1 MKKNLFPSEQRID
14 ILQRQVSGF
23 RVEEVD
29 EGEEEEVENAEID
42 ISFVADAVDA
52 DRRDFDNQEG
62 KDPVGGGGQRGS
74 ARTDCKGGV
83 FGRYC

>member
-1 MKKNLFPSEQRID
+1 MKKNLFPCEQHIN
-14 ILQRQVSGF
+14 ILQRQISGF

-29 EGEEEEVENAEID
+29 EGEEEEVENAEIN

-52 DRRDFDNQEG
+52 DGRDFDNQEG
-62 KDPVGGGGQRGS
+62 EYPVGGCSQRGS